1 MLRVD
6 SLRVVHT
13 LVVLLTLLC
22 CAPAISA
29 PRQSDVSAA
38 TQAQIDKA
46 IEKVRPALV
55 RIRVVSA
62 DYEGGREVKGQGVG
76 SGAIISEDGY
86 IITNHHVA
94 GHARRMF
101 CTLWNRE
108 EIEADLIGTD
118 PLTDISIIKLR
129 PEKPRKF
136 KFVTFGDSDAIRVG
150 DSVLAMG
157 SPRALSQSVTLGIIS
172 NTEMVIPRFW
182 GSRSQLQL
190 DGENVGGLVRWIA
203 HDAAIYGG
211 NSGGPL
217 VNLKGDI
224 IGINEISYGLSG
236 AIPGNLAQSVAKELI
251 AKGKVQRSWLGLDVQ
266 PLFKRSTE
274 ERGILVSGVLDDS
287 PASRAGLRAG
297 DILLQLNGEETNVRF
312 DEQMPE
318 FMKLST
324 SLPLGKEVPVRFSR
338 DGKEMKAVIVPVE
351 RGEIYPKER
360 ELKDWG
366 ITVRNISALAAR
378 EMKRENRDGVMVT
391 SVRPG
396 GPAGEA
402 KPSIDSR
409 DIIVEVNGK
418 PVKSVEELVEL
429 TTNLTAGKTDRIPVI
444 TTFER
449 RAARYLAVVRIG
461 IQELKDPGLEVT
473 KAWLPIETQVISR
486 EIARQLGQPT
496 LRGFYVT
503 RVYSG
508 STAEK
513 AGLQAGDF
521 ITAVDGENL
530 TATGAE
536 HEDELRTLIRQYDI
550 GKAVELSV
558 LRNLTRTNLTVE
570 LARSPRLQREM
581 KKYRNEDFEF
591 TVRDVSFF
599 DAAQE
604 QWETNQSGALVEDVR
619 SGSWAELGSLYVGD
633 LILEIDGK
641 EIVNVESVRREM
653 EALAAAKKTVVIMK
667 VRRGIHTLY
676 LEMEPNWK
684 S

>member
-1 MLRVD
+1 
-6 SLRVVHT
+6 
-13 LVVLLTLLC
+13 
-22 CAPAISA
+22 
-29 PRQSDVSAA
+29 
-38 TQAQIDKA
+38 
-46 IEKVRPALV
+46 
-55 RIRVVSA
+55 
-62 DYEGGREVKGQGVG
+62 
-76 SGAIISEDGY
+76 
-86 IITNHHVA
+86 
-94 GHARRMF
+94 
-101 CTLWNRE
+101 
-108 EIEADLIGTD
+108 
-118 PLTDISIIKLR
+118 
-129 PEKPRKF
+129 
-136 KFVTFGDSDAIRVG
+136 
-150 DSVLAMG
+150 
-157 SPRALSQSVTLGIIS
+157 
-172 NTEMVIPRFW
+172 
-182 GSRSQLQL
+182 
-190 DGENVGGLVRWIA
+190 
-203 HDAAIYGG
+203 
-211 NSGGPL
+211 
-217 VNLKGDI
+217 
-224 IGINEISYGLSG
+224 
-236 AIPGNLAQSVAKELI
+236 
-251 AKGKVQRSWLGLDVQ
+251 
-266 PLFKRSTE
+266 
-274 ERGILVSGVLDDS
+274 
-287 PASRAGLRAG
+287 
-297 DILLQLNGEETNVRF
+297 
-312 DEQMPE
+312 
-318 FMKLST
+318 
-324 SLPLGKEVPVRFSR
+324 
-338 DGKEMKAVIVPVE
+338 
-351 RGEIYPKER
+351 
-360 ELKDWG
+360 
-366 ITVRNISALAAR
+366 
-378 EMKRENRDGVMVT
+378 
-391 SVRPG
+391 
-396 GPAGEA
+396 
-402 KPSIDSR
+402 
-409 DIIVEVNGK
+409 
-418 PVKSVEELVEL
+418 VKSVEELVEL

-550 GKAVELSV
+550 GKTVELSV